1 MTALAMRTATWVGLP
16 GLANWF
22 KNLNQKLQAR
32 RLEKQTYAE
41 LSRLSDR
48 ELWDMGIGRSD
59 IRSISRG
66 TFYRDYKDQV
76 EVNKNL
82 GGWV

>member
-32 RLEKQTYAE
+32 RAEKETVKQ
-41 LSRLSDR
+41 LSVLSDR
-48 ELWDMGIGRSD
+48 ELQDMGIGRSD
-59 IRSISRG
+59 IRSIASG
-66 TFYRDYKDQV
+66 NFYREYNDV
-76 EVNKNL
+76 EANKNL
-82 GGWV
+82 KGWV

>member
-32 RLEKQTYAE
+32 RLEKQTYTE

-48 ELWDMGIGRSD
+48 ELQDMGIYRSD

-66 TFYRDYKDQV
+66 TFDDSRV
-76 EVNKNL
+76 ESNANL
-82 GGWV
+82 RGWV